1 MKRTRPKGERRMTM
15 RVMDDELARALIWYN
30 RPKNRLTVTGG
41 EGCTEMFFEYLDRL
55 DIDPQYLLGYRQ

>member
-1 MKRTRPKGERRMTM
+1 MTM